1 MDKNASKLYLLPVTR
16 RDKTMCDTVTS
27 LSAVESAYFQAV
39 IFLLLSSAA
48 TSRII
53 RYDPSIFLSYFVNNQ
68 SVKCRFLDSVLVCG
82 YALTKIL

>member
-1 MDKNASKLYLLPVTR
+1 MLFFVAEFTLSMDKNASKLYLLPVTR

-53 RYDPSIFLSYFVNNQ
+53 RYDPSIFFYLILSTTN
-68 SVKCRFLDSVLVCG
+68 L
-82 YALTKIL
+82 